1 MRINQVLLLGAVLL
15 VISPDMVLNVVASDG
30 SVVVPEACLIFF
42 IDNKIHDRPT
52 CYSKCLARFK
62 DGKVYS
68 EIDRLKGCKC
78 IDCTLSK
85 RD

>member
-1 MRINQVLLLGAVLL
+1 MLLLKL
-15 VISPDMVLNVVASDG
+15 PDMVLHVASDDDG
-30 SVVVPEACLIFF
+30 RAVVIPEACLIFF

-62 DGKVYS
+62 DGKVYA